1 MKTALKLFQE
11 EIVQLL
17 TAAESRIVHCVKQLN
32 HARIW
37 WTPGPKQNSVGTLI
51 RHINGNLK
59 QWAVAGIQQKS
70 DNRNRDSEFHSDAQ
84 PESIDLLTDLRSTI
98 AEAINVIQQLDEE
111 ELCEPR
117 EIQSFPT
124 TVMGAILHTV
134 PHCVGHTHQIV
145 QLTRMQ
151 LGPDYQFEWSPND
164 ARTTI
169 PL

>member
-1 MKTALKLFQE
+1 MKTATKLFQE
-11 EIVQLL
+11 NIVQLL
-17 TAAESRIVHCVKQLN
+17 TASESRITHCIKQLN
-32 HARIW
+32 HDRIW
-37 WTPGPKQNSVGTLI
+37 WTPGPDQNSVGTLL

-59 QWAVAGIQQKS
+59 QWAVAGIRQKP
-70 DNRNRDSEFHSDAQ
+70 DDRDREAEFHSTDQPDAI
-84 PESIDLLTDLRSTI
+84 ELLSQFRSTI
-98 AEAINVIQQLDEE
+98 TEAINIIQQLSEA

-117 EIQSFPT
+117 EIQKFPT

-151 LGPDYQFEWSPND
+151 LKQDYQFHWSATDP
-164 ARTTI
+164 RTTI